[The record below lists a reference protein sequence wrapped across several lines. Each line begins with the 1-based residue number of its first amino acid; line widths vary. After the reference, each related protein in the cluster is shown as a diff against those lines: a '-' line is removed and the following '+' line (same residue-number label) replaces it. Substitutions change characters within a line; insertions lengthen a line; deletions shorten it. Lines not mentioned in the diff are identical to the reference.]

1 MFVEK
6 TKNKS
11 TVIQNMRLMYREE
24 MRAYTRVFCPMRK
37 VKRGLQ
43 KGMKL
48 ELISQE

>member
-1 MFVEK
+1 MLVEK

-11 TVIQNMRLMYREE
+11 TVTHNVRLMYRED
-24 MRAYTRVFCPMRK
+24 MRAYTRVFCQMRK

-43 KGMKL
+43 KAMKL

>member
-1 MFVEK
+1 MLVEK
-6 TKNKS
+6 TKNKP
-11 TVIQNMRLMYREE
+11 TVTHNVRLMYSQG
-24 MRAYTRVFCPMRK
+24 MRAYTRVFCQMRK